1 MNMVGV
7 QFVERKESANMSY
20 DSDYES
26 VYMVEFESGRTIHVQ
41 FFDVEEV
48 KDYCSQHHPD
58 MVIKSIYQE
67 VYCNFEECKDA

>member
-1 MNMVGV
+1 
-7 QFVERKESANMSY
+7 MSY

-48 KDYCSQHHPD
+48 KEYCADHHAGD
-58 MVIKSIYQE
+58 SIKSIYKE
-67 VYCNFEECKDA
+67 VYTNDGEEE